1 MRHTLHDHYTSSFAF
16 PDPAFIDHLARR
28 RHQLVT
34 TSAKLVQQCTN
45 RNSEE
50 VKRLAWLTRTYPV
63 LAILAPALTTHQG
76 KVEYPGDP
84 MCLYS
89 ALSVAI
95 DQVVKARER
104 GLAPEIADI
113 LPDSSGFHYTYTDL
127 CPQWGERPSQTY
139 RAHTSDSGIR
149 EYTGSSFNTDQSV
162 FDPRVWNEEIKD
174 YFVERVLKVVQ
185 PKVVLISCVS
195 PAHRYAIA
203 IARQVRQ
210 HLPGT
215 LIVFGG
221 RHIDETMRF
230 QDTAK
235 KLSCSQSSTL
245 QVMSDGR
252 IDPVVDFL
260 ISGDGY
266 FALDL
271 LMKAISVAMD
281 IQQKTVT
288 VSDVL
293 KALDNLAPIV
303 GPVPGKAVLVG
314 VDSSHQIHVFPL
326 RGPKFDLAQL
336 PSPYRAAGI
345 RARFPIFRQEDGT
358 VSRTAH
364 IMVTSACPYHCD
376 FCSEGQT
383 IAGHMHRFTH
393 HPVESAL
400 DRVFEYISYGAEA
413 LFFDDSVFWA
423 GNSKQMIAFSQ
434 AVIQAK
440 AEARTS
446 PPGQFPWLQDQGDL
460 ERLISLQWGAQ
471 LTAEFFTRLHTHEK
485 ILECLVTMR
494 AAGCSYLY
502 VGIESLSS
510 SIMNKI
516 HKNLHKIDGPSWAG
530 KIRAA
535 LLVAKEAGIRV
546 GSSVLFGLDGET
558 IETIETTIEGVG
570 QLIDENLLYLASP
583 NILTYHP
590 ATAITHQHG
599 KDTQLDYHSLESPNR
614 HPYIYFEEAF
624 PGVVSKELS
633 EEDIWYIHRRT
644 RERWGNIRYVDTIT
658 LPVPSREVLPS

>member
-1 MRHTLHDHYTSSFAF
+1 MQHTLHDHFTRGFTL
-16 PDPAFIDHLARR
+16 PNPEFIDHLTKR

-34 TSAKLVQQCTN
+34 RVADLAHQSTNRLPEEAEKLV
-45 RNSEE
+45 
-50 VKRLAWLTRTYPV
+50 WLTRTYPV

-76 KVEYPGDP
+76 KIEYPGDP

-95 DQVVKARER
+95 DQVVKAREI
-104 GLAPEIADI
+104 GLTPEIADI
-113 LPDSSGFHYTYTDL
+113 LQDGSGVRYMYTDL
-127 CPQWGERPSQTY
+127 CPQWGERPSLTY
-139 RAHTSDSGIR
+139 RAHANDSGIR
-149 EYTGSSFNTDQSV
+149 EYTGSNLNTDQSV
-162 FDPRVWNEEIKD
+162 FDPRVWNEEMKR
-174 YFVERVLKVVQ
+174 YFAEQVLKVVQ

-203 IARQVRQ
+203 IAQQVRE
-210 HLPGT
+210 HLPNT

-221 RHIDETMRF
+221 RHIDETMRY
-230 QDTAK
+230 QDTMK
-235 KLSCSQSSTL
+235 RLSCSQSSTL
-245 QVMSDGR
+245 QAIIDGR

-288 VSDVL
+288 VPDVL
-293 KALDNLAPIV
+293 LALDNLAPLA

-314 VDSSHQIHVFPL
+314 VNPSREIHVFPL

-336 PSPYRAAGI
+336 PSPYRAVGI
-345 RARFPIFRQEDGT
+345 RARFPIFRQANGT

-364 IMVTSACPYHCD
+364 MMVTSACPYHCD
-376 FCSEGQT
+376 FCSEGQA
-383 IAGHMHRFTH
+383 IVGQIHRFVH
-393 HPVESAL
+393 HPIESAL

-423 GNSKQMIAFSQ
+423 GNSKQMIEFSQ
-434 AVIQAK
+434 ALIQARAK
-440 AEARTS
+440 ARTC
-446 PPGQFPWLQDQGDL
+446 PPSQFSWLRDQEDL
-460 ERLISLQWGAQ
+460 ERLIALQWGAQ
-471 LTAEFFTRLHTHEK
+471 LTAEFLTTLHTHEK

-494 AAGCSYLY
+494 DAGCSYLY
-502 VGIESLSS
+502 LGIESLSS

-516 HKNLHKIDGPSWAG
+516 HKNIRKVDGPSWAG

-535 LLVAKEAGIRV
+535 LFVAKEAGIRV
-546 GSSVLFGLDGET
+546 GSSILFGLDGET
-558 IETIETTIEGVG
+558 TETIETTIEGVG
-570 QLIDENLLYLASP
+570 QLIDEKLLYLASP

-599 KDTQLDYHSLESPNR
+599 KDTQLDYHSLGLPNR
-614 HPYIYFEEAF
+614 PPYIYFEEAF

-633 EEDIWYIHRRT
+633 EEDIWYIHQRT
-644 RERWGNIRYVDTIT
+644 RERWGNIRYTDTM
-658 LPVPSREVLPS
+658 VL

>member
-1 MRHTLHDHYTSSFAF
+1 MQSILHDHFTRNFTL

-34 TSAKLVQQCTN
+34 TIAELVHQSP
-45 RNSEE
+45 SENPE
-50 VKRLAWLTRTYPV
+50 EAERLAWFTRTYPV
-63 LAILAPALTTHQG
+63 LAILAPVLTTHQG
-76 KVEYPGDP
+76 KIEYPGDP

-89 ALSVAI
+89 ALSVAM
-95 DQVVKARER
+95 DQVVKAREI
-104 GLAPEIADI
+104 GLTPEIADI
-113 LPDSSGFHYTYTDL
+113 LQDSSGVHYMYTDL

-139 RAHTSDSGIR
+139 RAYVNDSGIR
-149 EYTGSSFNTDQSV
+149 EYTGSNLNTDQSV
-162 FDPRVWNEEIKD
+162 FDPRVWNEEMKH

-203 IARQVRQ
+203 IAQQIRQ
-210 HLPGT
+210 HLPNT

-230 QDTAK
+230 QDTVK
-235 KLSCSQSSTL
+235 RLSCSQSSTL
-245 QVMSDGR
+245 QAMADGR

-271 LMKAISVAMD
+271 LMKAISVAMN
-281 IQQKTVT
+281 IQQKAVT
-288 VSDVL
+288 VPDVL
-293 KALDNLAPIV
+293 LALDNLAPIV

-314 VDSSHQIHVFPL
+314 IDPSRQIHVFPL
-326 RGPKFDLAQL
+326 CGPKFDLAQL
-336 PSPYRAAGI
+336 PSPYRTVAI
-345 RARFPIFRQEDGT
+345 RARFPIFRQENGT

-383 IAGHMHRFTH
+383 VVGHIHRFAH
-393 HPVESAL
+393 HPTASAL
-400 DRVFEYISYGAEA
+400 DRVFEYISYGAES

-423 GNSKQMIAFSQ
+423 GNVKQMIEFSQ
-434 AVIQAK
+434 ALLRARAK
-440 AEARTS
+440 ARTC
-446 PPGQFPWLQDQGDL
+446 PPSQFPWLRDQGDL
-460 ERLISLQWGAQ
+460 ERLIALQWGVQ
-471 LTAEFFTRLHTHEK
+471 LTAEFLTTLLTPGK

-494 AAGCSYLY
+494 DAGCSYLY
-502 VGIESLSS
+502 LGIESLSS

-516 HKNLHKIDGPSWAG
+516 HKNIRKVDGLSWAG
-530 KIRAA
+530 KIRTA

-558 IETIETTIEGVG
+558 IETIETTIEGIG
-570 QLIDENLLYLASP
+570 QLIDEKLLYLASP

-590 ATAITHQHG
+590 ATAITRQHG
-599 KDTQLDYHSLESPNR
+599 KDTQLDYHSLDLPNR
-614 HPYIYFEEAF
+614 PPYSYFEEAF

-633 EEDIWYIHRRT
+633 EEDIWYIHQRT
-644 RERWGNIRYVDTIT
+644 KERWGNIRYTDTMF
-658 LPVPSREVLPS
+658 L